1 MSEDLST
8 EIKIGADASG
18 VEVGV
23 GRAKRTLASLG
34 QAAEQAGKAGGDGL
48 QKIGAGGEAAARSV
62 DKATKNTIASLQRQI
77 AAFEAGGTSTRRYQ
91 EELARMRGLDTNAL
105 KPYLDQLDAAKAKA
119 EAATKAQSGL
129 STSIGGLSTVANIAK
144 ASISGMLAGLSLGS
158 MFAFV
163 KSINDGVDRLN
174 DLKDATGAS
183 IENLSALEDAA
194 LRTGTSLDTVGTALV
209 KFNSVLSDAK
219 PGSTQAEALKA
230 IGLSAEEL
238 RRLDPAEALRRTAVA
253 LSDFADDGNKARL
266 VQELFGKSI
275 KDVAPFLNDL
285 AEKTALVGKLTGEQA
300 AEAEKFN
307 KQLAEISKN
316 SLDLARDLSGPMV
329 KALNDVIAKFKEGR
343 EAGNSFLSIGAQNY
357 KDNVSAVYSGYWD
370 RVRSVY
376 GMQPPVAAA
385 PVPASGVPAAPA
397 GPVIPKRSLEFDPA
411 AAKAAEE
418 DRKRAAE
425 EARKAAEAARREM
438 GDQAKLMAELGGL
451 SASFSEDWARLTAV
465 YKAGQLTLEQYTKAQ
480 ADLLAK
486 QPAIKSAA
494 DAEAKSLK
502 LITEIAQTAA
512 DARNRE
518 ANAIAAA
525 VEAQERATAQSLATV
540 EDRISALKS
549 EEQAIALASS
559 LNITLAEAV
568 ERVALAR
575 LQENQARLA
584 PGTEGFEAIEREIAK
599 RKELVELMAT
609 RGNREEAAQAAREFE
624 RDWKSSVE
632 KYEDI
637 FRKGFADMLNN
648 GKAGWKSFTRSLVTT
663 FKTAVA
669 DQIYKMFAQKF
680 VVNIVGNL
688 MGVFG
693 GGGAASAAGAVGA
706 GASAV
711 GSASNAFSIFSAGK
725 QAYTLGS
732 QYFAGTM
739 SGANV
744 LGSVYGNA
752 TGLGL
757 DGLLATNGAYGTA
770 GAGAASPWASAA
782 LPGAVAALV
791 VAAVLNAVGAFRS
804 ERRVG
809 SGIAGTLG
817 KGDLTPWEEWREG
830 GTLFDGP
837 SYSTM
842 NPVAELEAR
851 RKQLQALKD
860 SGQGNTQQAST
871 LQLIVDK
878 LEAEYGD
885 LADQV
890 AKQSKAIQSAYDGL
904 RTNVGDMAD
913 VLGLGSAA
921 VRAFTTTLGGA
932 DGKGLNFEGLSG
944 EQVAA
949 KISEALATANNEL
962 AQQVIGRFETTTTRG
977 TRIVS
982 ENVGTEGEDR
992 TTIYSE
998 VDDVSTTTRYVAS
1011 EYAKEGEKAIDTL
1024 TRLATSLSSVNDAFD
1039 TLGVTLLD
1047 ASLSGADAASALA
1060 EAFGGLE
1067 RMAALTND
1075 YYQNYYTEEERRAKK
1090 KEDLDKRFADL
1101 GIKTPQSRDE
1111 FRRLVTD
1118 QLNQVEVQRKN
1129 RDNLVATAGKGLSD
1143 IASGGKPITIA
1154 DLGKV
1159 GLLDG
1164 IDPALIGNKPNADPK
1179 EQARLNDF
1187 LASVTALTASD
1198 LKPADMQASI
1208 QGLIDANSEVLGLG
1222 KDAGKTAAS
1231 LIELSGAFA
1240 ELNESAAEAEARI
1253 QREQAEARD
1262 KAFRSLERAVA
1273 AERELLDA
1281 RLQVAE
1287 ELSSSLSSL
1296 FDVLRDNVRD
1306 LYSEVGSTRDMQAAQ
1321 GRDFIM
1327 QALAT
1332 ARATGY
1338 LPEAD
1343 AISQAIDA
1351 ARNGID
1357 NGSYATQFQRDRD
1370 ALVLAG
1376 QLNELGSI
1384 SELQLSEA
1392 ERQIRAIKD
1401 QTEVLDEHLE
1411 YWRKQIDIA
1420 NGTYEATVS
1429 VEKAIQDLKGLMFP
1443 DTNLKAPDKVSGGSG
1458 GASGASWGARGGA
1471 AAATVVSVSPTGLR
1485 TYSDG
1490 STYQMTEGELDL
1502 YRRGITPGSP
1512 APGSSGAGGSG
1523 AVWGPTGI
1531 APAAPGKTTISNTGL
1546 RTYADGSTSQMTE
1559 AELDLYRRGLLGKVP
1574 AFAVGTDYVPKDM
1587 LALIHEGEKI
1597 VPKAYN
1603 PAANP
1608 GLAGGGQADLAAEL
1622 AALRAE
1628 MAAVRA
1634 AAAVTASNTR
1644 GMSQMAQQFETYT
1657 NGGSF
1662 SRQKAMA

>member
-23 GRAKRTLASLG
+23 GKAKRTLASLG

-48 QKIGAGGEAAARSV
+48 LKIGAGGEASARSI
-62 DKATKNTIASLQRQI
+62 DKATRNTIASLQRQI
-77 AAFEAGGTSTRRYQ
+77 AAFEAGGTSSRQYQ
-91 EELARMRGLDTNAL
+91 EQLARMRGLDTNAL

-119 EAATKAQSGL
+119 DAAARAQSGL
-129 STSIGGLSTVANIAK
+129 STSIGGLSTIADVAK

-174 DLKDATGAS
+174 DLKDATGAT
-183 IENLSALEDAA
+183 IENLSALEDVA

-253 LSDFADDGNKARL
+253 LSEYADDGNKARL

-300 AEAEKFN
+300 AEAEKLN
-307 KQLAEISKN
+307 KQLSELSKSATDAGRAMVSGMLPGLNQISKAMRDGAVEGGLLLGVYRGIAEF
-316 SLDLARDLSGPMV
+316 SSIAIGSDKLGTDL
-329 KALNDVIAKFKEGR
+329 K
-343 EAGNSFLSIGAQNY
+343 Q
-357 KDNVSAVYSGYWD
+357 
-370 RVRSVY
+370 
-376 GMQPPVAAA
+376 
-385 PVPASGVPAAPA
+385 
-397 GPVIPKRSLEFDPA
+397 
-411 AAKAAEE
+411 AKAASAEMQRISNLMVGVQQVLDRDPENASAKRRFDGLRAQLEE
-418 DRKRAAE
+418 VQKRAAAASE
-425 EARKAAEAARREM
+425 AIKGVVGVNLPSTTPDASSKPTVGALPDRAAEKAAADGARKSAEEARREM
-438 GDQAKLMAELGGL
+438 GEQAKLMAELGGL

-465 YKAGQLTLEQYTKAQ
+465 YKAGQLTLDQYTKAQ
-480 ADLLAK
+480 AELLAK
-486 QPAIKSAA
+486 QPAIKAAA
-494 DAEAKSLK
+494 DAEAKVRETALK
-502 LITEIAQTAA
+502 ASQMAA
-512 DARNRE
+512 DARIRE
-518 ANAIAAA
+518 ADGIAAWLQSQ
-525 VEAQERATAQSLATV
+525 EAAAAAALKSAG
-540 EDRISALKS
+540 DRISALQD
-549 EEQAIALASS
+549 EERAIEIAAQQ
-559 LNITLAEAV
+559 NISLAEAI
-568 ERVALAR
+568 EQVALAR
-575 LQENQARLA
+575 LEEKQA
-584 PGTEGFEAIEREIAK
+584 GFVEGSEGYLAIEREIAK
-599 RKELVELMAT
+599 RRELIALIGRKA
-609 RGNREEAAQAAREFE
+609 NREESEKSAREFE

-688 MGVFG
+688 MGFLG
-693 GGGAASAAGAVGA
+693 GGGAASAAGAAAGAAGGAGNLLSGAGLLARVGGGIGSLGAGIGAGVSGLFGEAGLMGALDAGGIAIGAGNIMGGLGTIVGA
-706 GASAV
+706 LGPIALGIGALYTIWKKLDDSGTYHTGGAAQYSSATGLRSGQSGADFRIGFGRVEEGKEAISAV
-711 GSASNAFSIFSAGK
+711 GNIAKGIGSALDAIAVSFGKKAGFEVATAFADDTSKDGAWGALRISKDGKDLLNWEDTRQSKWAPKEFGDGEAGYK
-725 QAYTLGS
+725 QYLAAVAKDTRQVLLDMDLPSWADTMLEALGDTADMDALTGVIQQIS
-732 QYFAGTM
+732 TVQTAFTSLGKIIEGFAGMTDKAFEAIM
-739 SGANV
+739 QASGGIEALSANAANFYNNYY
-744 LGSVYGNA
+744 SA
-752 TGLGL
+752 DERKAKAQQQL
-757 DGLLATNGAYGTA
+757 DSQFAEL
-770 GAGAASPWASAA
+770 
-782 LPGAVAALV
+782 
-791 VAAVLNAVGAFRS
+791 
-804 ERRVG
+804 
-809 SGIAGTLG
+809 GIA
-817 KGDLTPWEEWREG
+817 TPK
-830 GTLFDGP
+830 
-837 SYSTM
+837 
-842 NPVAELEAR
+842 N
-851 RKQLQALKD
+851 
-860 SGQGNTQQAST
+860 
-871 LQLIVDK
+871 
-878 LEAEYGD
+878 
-885 LADQV
+885 
-890 AKQSKAIQSAYDGL
+890 
-904 RTNVGDMAD
+904 
-913 VLGLGSAA
+913 
-921 VRAFTTTLGGA
+921 
-932 DGKGLNFEGLSG
+932 
-944 EQVAA
+944 
-949 KISEALATANNEL
+949 
-962 AQQVIGRFETTTTRG
+962 
-977 TRIVS
+977 
-982 ENVGTEGEDR
+982 
-992 TTIYSE
+992 
-998 VDDVSTTTRYVAS
+998 
-1011 EYAKEGEKAIDTL
+1011 
-1024 TRLATSLSSVNDAFD
+1024 
-1039 TLGVTLLD
+1039 
-1047 ASLSGADAASALA
+1047 
-1060 EAFGGLE
+1060 
-1067 RMAALTND
+1067 
-1075 YYQNYYTEEERRAKK
+1075 
-1090 KEDLDKRFADL
+1090 
-1101 GIKTPQSRDE
+1101 RDE
-1111 FRRLVTD
+1111 FRRLVEQSLAD
-1118 QLNQVEVQRKN
+1118 ADVQAKN
-1129 RDNLVATAGKGLSD
+1129 RTSLIGTAGKGLSGLVG
-1143 IASGGKPITIA
+1143 GGKTITLE

-1179 EQARLNDF
+1179 EQARLNAF
-1187 LASVTALTASD
+1187 LASVSAVAASD
-1198 LKPADMQASI
+1198 LKPGDMQASI
-1208 QGLIDANSEVLGLG
+1208 EGIIEANAEVLGLG
-1222 KDAGKTAAS
+1222 KDAGKTAAA
-1231 LIELSGAFA
+1231 LLGLSGAFA

-1306 LYSEVGSTRDMQAAQ
+1306 LYSDVGSTRDMQAAQ
-1321 GRDFIM
+1321 GRDFIT

-1376 QLNELGSI
+1376 QLSELGSI

-1443 DTNLKAPDKVSGGSG
+1443 DTNLKAPEKVPGGSAG
-1458 GASGASWGARGGA
+1458 GSSGAVFGPSGSGSPQAGY
-1471 AAATVVSVSPTGLR
+1471 TVSATGLR
-1485 TYSDG
+1485 TYADG
-1490 STYQMTEGELDL
+1490 STYQMTPGELDL
-1502 YRRGITPGSP
+1502 YRRGISPGSP
-1512 APGSSGAGGSG
+1512 APGSGGSGGSSG
-1523 AVWGPTGI
+1523 AVWGPTGT
-1531 APAAPGKTTISNTGL
+1531 AAPGKTTISNTGL

-1559 AELDLYRRGLLGKVP
+1559 NELDLYRRGLLGKVP
-1574 AFAVGTDYVPKDM
+1574 AYAVGTNYVPRDM
-1587 LALIHEGEKI
+1587 LAQIHEGEAI

-1634 AAAVTASNTR
+1634 AAAATADNTR
-1644 GMSQMAQQFETYT
+1644 AMHQMAQQIDTYT
-1657 NGGSF
+1657 NGGKF

>member
-23 GRAKRTLASLG
+23 GKAKRTLASLG

-48 QKIGAGGEAAARSV
+48 LKIGAGGEASARSI
-62 DKATKNTIASLQRQI
+62 DKATRNTIASLQRQI
-77 AAFEAGGTSTRRYQ
+77 AAFEAGGTSSRQYQ
-91 EELARMRGLDTNAL
+91 EQLARMRGLDTNAL

-119 EAATKAQSGL
+119 DAAARAQSGL
-129 STSIGGLSTVANIAK
+129 STSIGGLSTIADVAK

-183 IENLSALEDAA
+183 IENLSALEDVA
-194 LRTGTSLDTVGTALV
+194 LRAGSSLDTVGTALV

-253 LSDFADDGNKARL
+253 LSEYADDGNKARL
-266 VQELFGKSI
+266 VQELFGKSV
-275 KDVAPFLNDL
+275 KEVAPFLNDL
-285 AEKTALVGKLTGEQA
+285 AEKTALVGKLTAEQA

-307 KQLAEISKN
+307 KQLSELSKSATDAGRAMVSGMLPGLNQISKAMRDGAVEGGLLLGVYRGIAEFSSIAIGSDKLGTDLKQAKAASAEMQRISN
-316 SLDLARDLSGPMV
+316 LMVGVQQVLDRDPENAS
-329 KALNDVIAKFKEGR
+329 AKRRFDGLR
-343 EAGNSFLSIGAQNY
+343 AQLEEVQ
-357 KDNVSAVYSGYWD
+357 K
-370 RVRSVY
+370 R
-376 GMQPPVAAA
+376 AAA
-385 PVPASGVPAAPA
+385 ASEAIKGVVGVNLPSTTAA
-397 GPVIPKRSLEFDPA
+397 GPEIPKRSLEFDPA

-418 DRKRAAE
+418 ERKRAAE
-425 EARKAAEAARREM
+425 EARKAAETARREM

-525 VEAQERATAQSLATV
+525 VETQERATAQSLATV

-599 RKELVELMAT
+599 RKELVGLMAT

-688 MGVFG
+688 MGFLG
-693 GGGAASAAGAVGA
+693 GGGAASAAGAAAGAAGGAGNLLSGAGLLARVGGGIGSLGAGIGAGFSGLLGEAGLMGALDAGGIAIGAGNIMGGIGTIVGA
-706 GASAV
+706 LGPIALGIGALYTIWKKLDDSGTYHTGGAAQYSSATGLRSGQSGADFRIGFGRVEEGKEAISAV
-711 GSASNAFSIFSAGK
+711 GNIAKGIGSALDAIAVSFGKKAGFEVATAFADDTSKDGAWGALRISKDGKDLLNWEDTRQSKWAPKEFGDGEAGYK
-725 QAYTLGS
+725 QYLAAVAKDTRQVLLDMDLPSWADTMLEALGDTADMDALTGVIQQIS
-732 QYFAGTM
+732 TVQTAFTSLGKIIEGFAGMTDKAFEAIM
-739 SGANV
+739 QASGGIEALSANAANFYNNYY
-744 LGSVYGNA
+744 SA
-752 TGLGL
+752 DERKAKAQQQL
-757 DGLLATNGAYGTA
+757 DSQFAEL
-770 GAGAASPWASAA
+770 
-782 LPGAVAALV
+782 
-791 VAAVLNAVGAFRS
+791 
-804 ERRVG
+804 
-809 SGIAGTLG
+809 GIA
-817 KGDLTPWEEWREG
+817 TPK
-830 GTLFDGP
+830 
-837 SYSTM
+837 
-842 NPVAELEAR
+842 N
-851 RKQLQALKD
+851 
-860 SGQGNTQQAST
+860 
-871 LQLIVDK
+871 
-878 LEAEYGD
+878 
-885 LADQV
+885 
-890 AKQSKAIQSAYDGL
+890 
-904 RTNVGDMAD
+904 
-913 VLGLGSAA
+913 
-921 VRAFTTTLGGA
+921 
-932 DGKGLNFEGLSG
+932 
-944 EQVAA
+944 
-949 KISEALATANNEL
+949 
-962 AQQVIGRFETTTTRG
+962 
-977 TRIVS
+977 
-982 ENVGTEGEDR
+982 
-992 TTIYSE
+992 
-998 VDDVSTTTRYVAS
+998 
-1011 EYAKEGEKAIDTL
+1011 
-1024 TRLATSLSSVNDAFD
+1024 
-1039 TLGVTLLD
+1039 
-1047 ASLSGADAASALA
+1047 
-1060 EAFGGLE
+1060 
-1067 RMAALTND
+1067 
-1075 YYQNYYTEEERRAKK
+1075 
-1090 KEDLDKRFADL
+1090 
-1101 GIKTPQSRDE
+1101 RDE
-1111 FRRLVTD
+1111 FRRLVEQSLAD
-1118 QLNQVEVQRKN
+1118 ADVQAKN
-1129 RDNLVATAGKGLSD
+1129 RTSLIGTAGKGLSGLVG
-1143 IASGGKPITIA
+1143 GGKTITLE

-1179 EQARLNDF
+1179 EQARLNAF
-1187 LASVTALTASD
+1187 LASVSAVAASD
-1198 LKPADMQASI
+1198 LKPGDMQASI
-1208 QGLIDANSEVLGLG
+1208 EGIIEANAEVLGLG
-1222 KDAGKTAAS
+1222 KDAGKTAAA
-1231 LIELSGAFA
+1231 LLGLSGAFA

-1306 LYSEVGSTRDMQAAQ
+1306 LYSDVGSTRDMQAAQ
-1321 GRDFIM
+1321 GRDFIT

-1357 NGSYATQFQRDRD
+1357 SGSYATQFQRDRD

-1443 DTNLKAPDKVSGGSG
+1443 DTNLKAPEKVPGGSAG
-1458 GASGASWGARGGA
+1458 GSSGAVFGPSGSGSPQAGY
-1471 AAATVVSVSPTGLR
+1471 TVSATGLR
-1485 TYSDG
+1485 TYADG
-1490 STYQMTEGELDL
+1490 STYQMTPGELDL
-1502 YRRGITPGSP
+1502 YRRGISPGSP
-1512 APGSSGAGGSG
+1512 APGSGGSGGSSG
-1523 AVWGPTGI
+1523 AVWGPTGT
-1531 APAAPGKTTISNTGL
+1531 AAPGKTTISNTGL

-1559 AELDLYRRGLLGKVP
+1559 NELDLYRRGLLGKVP
-1574 AFAVGTDYVPKDM
+1574 AYAVGTNYVPRDM
-1587 LALIHEGEKI
+1587 LAQIHEGEAI

-1634 AAAVTASNTR
+1634 AAAATADNTR
-1644 GMSQMAQQFETYT
+1644 AMHQMAQQIDTYT
-1657 NGGSF
+1657 NGGKF

>member
-23 GRAKRTLASLG
+23 GKAKRTLASLG

-119 EAATKAQSGL
+119 DAAARAQSGL
-129 STSIGGLSTVANIAK
+129 GTSIGGLSTIANVAK

-174 DLKDATGAS
+174 DLKDATGAT
-183 IENLSALEDAA
+183 IENLSALEDVA

-209 KFNSVLSDAK
+209 RFNSVLSDDK

-253 LSDFADDGNKARL
+253 LSEYADDGNKARL
-266 VQELFGKSI
+266 VQELFGKSV

-343 EAGNSFLSIGAQNY
+343 EAGNSFLAIGAQNY

-385 PVPASGVPAAPA
+385 SVPTSGVPAAPA
-397 GPVIPKRSLEFDPA
+397 SPVIPKRALEFDPA

-418 DRKRAAE
+418 ERKRAAD

-575 LQENQARLA
+575 VQENQARLA

-599 RKELVELMAT
+599 RKELIELMAT

-688 MGVFG
+688 MGFLG
-693 GGGAASAAGAVGA
+693 GGGAASAAGAAAGAAGGAGNLLSGAGLLARVGGGIGSLGAGIGAGFSGLMGEAGLMGALDAGGIAIGAGNIMGGLGTIVGA
-706 GASAV
+706 LGPIALGIGALYTIWKKLDDSGTYHTGGAAQYSSATGLRSGQSGADYRIGFGRVEEGKETISAV
-711 GSASNAFSIFSAGK
+711 GNIAKGIGSALDAIAVSFGQKAGFEVATAFADDTSKDGAWGALRISKDGKDLLNWEDTRQSRWAPKEFGDGEAGYK
-725 QAYTLGS
+725 QYLAAVAKDTRQVLLDMDLPSWADTMLESLGDTADMDALTGVIQQIS
-732 QYFAGTM
+732 MVQTAFTSLGKIIEGFAGMTDKAFESIM
-739 SGANV
+739 KASGGIEALSANAANFYNNYY
-744 LGSVYGNA
+744 SADERKANA
-752 TGLGL
+752 QQQL
-757 DGLLATNGAYGTA
+757 DSQFAEL
-770 GAGAASPWASAA
+770 
-782 LPGAVAALV
+782 
-791 VAAVLNAVGAFRS
+791 
-804 ERRVG
+804 
-809 SGIAGTLG
+809 GIA
-817 KGDLTPWEEWREG
+817 TPK
-830 GTLFDGP
+830 
-837 SYSTM
+837 
-842 NPVAELEAR
+842 N
-851 RKQLQALKD
+851 
-860 SGQGNTQQAST
+860 
-871 LQLIVDK
+871 
-878 LEAEYGD
+878 
-885 LADQV
+885 
-890 AKQSKAIQSAYDGL
+890 
-904 RTNVGDMAD
+904 
-913 VLGLGSAA
+913 
-921 VRAFTTTLGGA
+921 
-932 DGKGLNFEGLSG
+932 
-944 EQVAA
+944 
-949 KISEALATANNEL
+949 
-962 AQQVIGRFETTTTRG
+962 
-977 TRIVS
+977 
-982 ENVGTEGEDR
+982 
-992 TTIYSE
+992 
-998 VDDVSTTTRYVAS
+998 
-1011 EYAKEGEKAIDTL
+1011 
-1024 TRLATSLSSVNDAFD
+1024 
-1039 TLGVTLLD
+1039 
-1047 ASLSGADAASALA
+1047 
-1060 EAFGGLE
+1060 
-1067 RMAALTND
+1067 
-1075 YYQNYYTEEERRAKK
+1075 
-1090 KEDLDKRFADL
+1090 
-1101 GIKTPQSRDE
+1101 RDE
-1111 FRRLVTD
+1111 FRRLVEQSLAD
-1118 QLNQVEVQRKN
+1118 ADVQAQARAS
-1129 RDNLVATAGKGLSD
+1129 LVGGVSGAVSAAGKDGF
-1143 IASGGKPITIA
+1143 T
-1154 DLGKV
+1154 
-1159 GLLDG
+1159 LDELRG
-1164 IDPALIGNKPNADPK
+1164 TSLAANIDPALLGNGPVDPATK
-1179 EQARLNDF
+1179 ARMDKFLLGVSELSGKGLN
-1187 LASVTALTASD
+1187 
-1198 LKPADMQASI
+1198 PADFQA
-1208 QGLIDANSEVLGLG
+1208 GLAGLVDANSEILGLG
-1222 KDAGKTAAS
+1222 KDAGKTAAA
-1231 LIELSGAFA
+1231 LLGLSGAFA
-1240 ELNESAAEAEARI
+1240 ELNESAEEAEARVA
-1253 QREQAEARD
+1253 REREEAAAAAAAARD
-1262 KAFRSLERAVA
+1262 KAYQGLERAIA
-1273 AERELLDA
+1273 AERQALQAQIDTA
-1281 RLQVAE
+1281 TQVADTMQGLFDLLHDNVR
-1287 ELSSSLSSL
+1287 ELYQQVDSTRAQLAGQGNAFIDSSLS
-1296 FDVLRDNVRD
+1296 
-1306 LYSEVGSTRDMQAAQ
+1306 AA
-1321 GRDFIM
+1321 
-1327 QALAT
+1327 LL
-1332 ARATGY
+1332 TGY
-1338 LPEAD
+1338 LPEQDDLAE
-1343 AISQAIDA
+1343 AIAAAIGGIDA
-1351 ARNGID
+1351 GGYASQFEKDRAR
-1357 NGSYATQFQRDRD
+1357 
-1370 ALVLAG
+1370 LVLAG
-1376 QLNELGSI
+1376 QLSQLEEISGKQLTDAQKTLRELEGQ
-1384 SELQLSEA
+1384 SEQ
-1392 ERQIRAIKD
+1392 
-1401 QTEVLDEHLE
+1401 LDETLE
-1411 YWRKQIDIA
+1411 YWREQIDIA

-1429 VEKAIQDLKGLMFP
+1429 VERAILGLKTLMFP
-1443 DTNLKAPDKVSGGSG
+1443 NSAPPPPAAGAGAGGG
-1458 GASGASWGARGGA
+1458 G
-1471 AAATVVSVSPTGLR
+1471 
-1485 TYSDG
+1485 
-1490 STYQMTEGELDL
+1490 
-1502 YRRGITPGSP
+1502 
-1512 APGSSGAGGSG
+1512 GAGGSG
-1523 AVWGPTGI
+1523 APPVAVWGGTSPGSAGQ
-1531 APAAPGKTTISNTGL
+1531 APATRSTKYTVPTSLGTAGKAYVGVSLEEEARLDKFYGGYHAFDGTGDVDGL
-1546 RTYADGSTSQMTE
+1546 MAWIKANNLKPWDMAALSGIYEADW
-1559 AELDLYRRGLLGKVP
+1559 ARLYRSKGIPGY
-1574 AFAVGTDYVPKDM
+1574 AVGTNYVPTDG
-1587 LALIHEGEKI
+1587 LAYLHQGEAV

-1608 GLAGGGQADLAAEL
+1608 GVGGASSQRMEQLIEQLTAEIAEL
-1622 AALRAE
+1622 RASAAT
-1628 MAAVRA
+1628 
-1634 AAAVTASNTR
+1634 TASNTA
-1644 GMSQMAQQFETYT
+1644 GLPQMVDQFDGVSS
-1657 NGGSF
+1657 GGNSLR
-1662 SRQKAMA
+1662 STGAAVLEL

>member
-1 MSEDLST
+1 MSEDLTT
-8 EIKIGADASG
+8 ELRIVADTSG

-34 QAAEQAGKAGGDGL
+34 QAAEQVGKAGGDGL

-119 EAATKAQSGL
+119 DAAARAQSGL
-129 STSIGGLSTVANIAK
+129 STSIGGLSTIANVAK
-144 ASISGMLAGLSLGS
+144 AAISGMLAGLSLGS

-183 IENLSALEDAA
+183 IENLSALEDVA
-194 LRTGTSLDTVGTALV
+194 LRAGSSLDTVGTALV

-253 LSDFADDGNKARL
+253 LSEYADDGNKARL
-266 VQELFGKSI
+266 VQELFGKSV

-307 KQLAEISKN
+307 KQLSELSKSATDAGRAMVSGMLPGLNQISKAMRDGAVEGGLLLGVYRGIAEF
-316 SLDLARDLSGPMV
+316 SSITIGSDKLGTDL
-329 KALNDVIAKFKEGR
+329 K
-343 EAGNSFLSIGAQNY
+343 Q
-357 KDNVSAVYSGYWD
+357 
-370 RVRSVY
+370 
-376 GMQPPVAAA
+376 
-385 PVPASGVPAAPA
+385 
-397 GPVIPKRSLEFDPA
+397 
-411 AAKAAEE
+411 AKAASAEMQRISNLMVGVQQVL
-418 DRKRAAE
+418 DRDPENASAKRRFDGLRAQLVEVQKRAAAASE
-425 EARKAAEAARREM
+425 AIKGVVGVNLPSTTPDASSKPTVGALPDRAAEKAAADGARKSAEEARREM
-438 GDQAKLMAELGGL
+438 GEQAKLMAELGGL

-465 YKAGQLTLEQYTKAQ
+465 YKAGQLTLDQYTKAQ

-486 QPAIKSAA
+486 QPAIKAAA
-494 DAEAKSLK
+494 DAEAKVRETALK
-502 LITEIAQTAA
+502 ASQMAA
-512 DARNRE
+512 DARIRE
-518 ANAIAAA
+518 ADGIAAWLQSQ
-525 VEAQERATAQSLATV
+525 EAAAAAALKSAG
-540 EDRISALKS
+540 DRISALQD
-549 EEQAIALASS
+549 EERAIDIAAQQ
-559 LNITLAEAV
+559 NISLAEAI
-568 ERVALAR
+568 EQVALAR
-575 LQENQARLA
+575 LQEKQA
-584 PGTEGFEAIEREIAK
+584 GFVDGSEGYLAIEREIEK
-599 RKELVELMAT
+599 RRELIALIGRKA
-609 RGNREEAAQAAREFE
+609 NREESEKSAREFE

-637 FRKGFADMLNN
+637 FRQGFADMLNN

-688 MGVFG
+688 MGFLG
-693 GGGAASAAGAVGA
+693 GGGAASAAGAAAGAAGGAGNLLSGAGLLARVGGGIGSLGAGIGAGFSGLLGEAGLMGALDAGGIAIGAGNIMGGIGTIVGA
-706 GASAV
+706 LGPIALGIGALYTIWKKLDDSGTYHTGGAAQYSSATGLRSGQSGADFRIGFGRVEEGKEAISAV
-711 GSASNAFSIFSAGK
+711 GNIAKGIGSALDAIAVSFGKKAGFEVATAFADDTSKDGAWGALRISKDGKDLLNWEDTRQSKWAPKEFGDGEAGYK
-725 QAYTLGS
+725 QYLAAVAKDTRQVLLDMDLPSWADTMLEALGDTADMDALTGVIQQIS
-732 QYFAGTM
+732 TVQTAFTSLGKIIEGFAGMTDKAFEAIM
-739 SGANV
+739 QASGGIEALSANAANFYNNYY
-744 LGSVYGNA
+744 SA
-752 TGLGL
+752 DERKAKAQQQL
-757 DGLLATNGAYGTA
+757 DSQFAEL
-770 GAGAASPWASAA
+770 
-782 LPGAVAALV
+782 
-791 VAAVLNAVGAFRS
+791 
-804 ERRVG
+804 
-809 SGIAGTLG
+809 GIA
-817 KGDLTPWEEWREG
+817 TPK
-830 GTLFDGP
+830 
-837 SYSTM
+837 
-842 NPVAELEAR
+842 N
-851 RKQLQALKD
+851 
-860 SGQGNTQQAST
+860 
-871 LQLIVDK
+871 
-878 LEAEYGD
+878 
-885 LADQV
+885 
-890 AKQSKAIQSAYDGL
+890 
-904 RTNVGDMAD
+904 
-913 VLGLGSAA
+913 
-921 VRAFTTTLGGA
+921 
-932 DGKGLNFEGLSG
+932 
-944 EQVAA
+944 
-949 KISEALATANNEL
+949 
-962 AQQVIGRFETTTTRG
+962 
-977 TRIVS
+977 
-982 ENVGTEGEDR
+982 
-992 TTIYSE
+992 
-998 VDDVSTTTRYVAS
+998 
-1011 EYAKEGEKAIDTL
+1011 
-1024 TRLATSLSSVNDAFD
+1024 
-1039 TLGVTLLD
+1039 
-1047 ASLSGADAASALA
+1047 
-1060 EAFGGLE
+1060 
-1067 RMAALTND
+1067 
-1075 YYQNYYTEEERRAKK
+1075 
-1090 KEDLDKRFADL
+1090 
-1101 GIKTPQSRDE
+1101 RDE
-1111 FRRLVTD
+1111 FRRLVEQSLAD
-1118 QLNQVEVQRKN
+1118 ADVQAKN
-1129 RDNLVATAGKGLSD
+1129 RTSLIGTAGKGLSGLVG
-1143 IASGGKPITIA
+1143 GGKTITLE

-1179 EQARLNDF
+1179 EQARLNAF
-1187 LASVTALTASD
+1187 LASVSAVAASD
-1198 LKPADMQASI
+1198 LKPGDMQASI
-1208 QGLIDANSEVLGLG
+1208 EGIIEANAEVLGLG
-1222 KDAGKTAAS
+1222 KDAGKTAAA
-1231 LIELSGAFA
+1231 LLGLSGAFA

-1321 GRDFIM
+1321 GRDFIT

-1357 NGSYATQFQRDRD
+1357 SGSYATQFQRDRD

-1443 DTNLKAPDKVSGGSG
+1443 DTNLKAPEKVPGTGTG
-1458 GASGASWGARGGA
+1458 GASGGVFGASGRSGG
-1471 AAATVVSVSPTGLR
+1471 AATVVSVSSTGLR

-1502 YRRGITPGSP
+1502 YRRGISPGSP

-1574 AFAVGTDYVPKDM
+1574 AYAVGTNYVPRDM
-1587 LALIHEGEKI
+1587 LAQIHEGEAI

-1608 GLAGGGQADLAAEL
+1608 GLAGGGQADLAAVLAAVQAEL

-1628 MAAVRA
+1628 A
-1634 AAAVTASNTR
+1634 AATANNTR
-1644 GMSQMAQQFETYT
+1644 AMPQMAQQIDTYT
-1657 NGGSF
+1657 NGGNF